1 MYPLHKSAPEAY
13 VNRRRGVESPAVR
26 CAFSAR
32 PKGFSLI
39 ELMVGMLISLIC
51 VLAIMAAFA
60 VFEGKKRTTT
70 SGDDA
75 QQNGSFTLYEL
86 ERQIRTAGSGL
97 VQGKSYSVWGCP
109 ISTLT
114 AAAMPAPFNNA
125 ALNLPATTQVMPV
138 LIASGGAGPDVI
150 SVMGGNPALQ
160 VFKVGV
166 TSAPGPATVIVG
178 NTFGLLT
185 GDYLLGTMTD
195 GSCAIGQI
203 APTTPIELVTN
214 ISATNITLSAAAG
227 KITGLANAVNVFDL
241 GQQPV
246 FSLFGV
252 DPTINS
258 LVEFDQLQRAANGGT
273 GTIPIADGI
282 VQLKALYGI
291 HDGSGVAGEPSYAV
305 DKWVAPTGTWAVSA
319 LTANTAAAQAAIAQI
334 AAIRIAV
341 VSQSRLPE
349 RTTDFVGGASLMLF
363 PDLTSSGLNT
373 SVVTQTQY
381 RYKVYDTT
389 IPIRNA
395 FVTNFF

>member
-1 MYPLHKSAPEAY
+1 
-13 VNRRRGVESPAVR
+13 
-26 CAFSAR
+26 
-32 PKGFSLI
+32 LI

-75 QQNGSFTLYEL
+75 QQNGSYTLYEL

-109 ISTLT
+109 ITALT
-114 AAAMPAPFNNA
+114 SAAMPAPFNNA
-125 ALNLPATTQVMPV
+125 ALNLPATTQVIPV
-138 LIASGGAGPDVI
+138 LIASGGANPDVI
-150 SVMGGNPALQ
+150 SVMSGNPALQ

-166 TSAPGPATVIVG
+166 TSTPSPTTIVVG

-185 GDYLLGTMTD
+185 GDYLLGTMTT
-195 GSCAIGQI
+195 GACAIGQI
-203 APTTPIELVTN
+203 TPTSPSELVTN
-214 ISATNITLSAAAG
+214 ISTTNITLAAAVPPVA
-227 KITGLANAVNVFDL
+227 GLANAVNVFDL

-252 DPTINS
+252 DPSTNS
-258 LVEFDQLQRAANGGT
+258 LVEFDQLKRAANGGAT
-273 GTIPIADGI
+273 PLPIADGI

-291 HDGSGVAGEPSYAV
+291 HDGTGVADEPSYAV
-305 DKWVAPTGTWAVSA
+305 DKWVAPTGAWAVSA
-319 LTANTAAAQAAIAQI
+319 LTANTAAAQAAITQI
-334 AAIRIAV
+334 TAIRIAV

-349 RTTDFVGGASLMLF
+349 RTSDYAGPPTPTLMLF
-363 PDLTSSGLNT
+363 PDLTASGLNT
-373 SVVTQTQY
+373 SVVINTQY

-395 FVTNFF
+395 FITNFF